1 MYGSPYTANL
11 VGAFAED
18 FKVPY
23 FLRVGNGQTFA
34 RIAVAVF
41 LHQLTHEQNGIA
53 GRGAALQCHAGQFF
67 NHEHSFRVPQSIP
80 SADGRFSHGQLL
92 LIQARISR
100 IQKSV
105 GMFGLRNLSFDGRF
119 SHGQLLLVQARISRI
134 QKSVGMFGLW
144 NLSFYGQF
152 RLVVDRFRVH
162 ASVVNV
168 HHRVVG
174 KICCRYYVYP
184 RTVPAVAGVARH
196 DRAVG

>member
-1 MYGSPYTANL
+1 M
-11 VGAFAED
+11 
-18 FKVPY
+18 PY

-41 LHQLTHEQNGIA
+41 LHQLTHELNGIA
-53 GRGAALQCHAGQFF
+53 SRGAALQCHAGQFF
-67 NHEHSFRVPQSIP
+67 NHEHSFRVPQGIP
-80 SADGRFSHGQLL
+80 SADGSFSHGQLL

-105 GMFGLRNLSFDGRF
+105 GMFGLRNLSF
-119 SHGQLLLVQARISRI
+119 
-134 QKSVGMFGLW
+134 
-144 NLSFYGQF
+144 YGQF
-152 RLVVDRFRVH
+152 CLVVDRFRVH

-168 HHRVVG
+168 HHSVVG
-174 KICCRYYVYP
+174 KVCCRYYVYP